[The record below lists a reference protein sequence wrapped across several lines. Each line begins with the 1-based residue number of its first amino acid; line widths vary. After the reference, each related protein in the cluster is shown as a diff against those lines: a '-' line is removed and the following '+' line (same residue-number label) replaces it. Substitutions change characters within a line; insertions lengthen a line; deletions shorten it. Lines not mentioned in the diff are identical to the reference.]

1 MRRREFIA
9 GLGSAV
15 AWLATA
21 RAQQPAVPVVGVLS
35 SGTAEAASALLP
47 AFHEGL
53 AAAGYVV
60 GRNLAIEYRF
70 GTGNPDGL
78 TELAADLVRRQVAV
92 IASPGSTPA
101 SLAAKAATATIPI
114 IFGVGGDPVQNGLV
128 TNLKRPGGNVTG
140 FSEMNTEVG
149 PKRLALLYEV
159 VPNATHFGVLV
170 NPKNPLTKYAIREAQ
185 EAAAKIGRKIE
196 VLAAT
201 NDLDLDAVFAGLM
214 QMQVSALLVTPEPF
228 FYERREKL
236 TALAVR
242 HAIPAIYWDRGLVE
256 AGGLM
261 SYGSSIAESYR
272 QIGIYV
278 GRILNGE
285 IPGDLPVL
293 RPTRFEL
300 VINLKTAKALGL
312 TIPETLL
319 ATADEVIQ

>member
-1 MRRREFIA
+1 
-9 GLGSAV
+9 
-15 AWLATA
+15 
-21 RAQQPAVPVVGVLS
+21 
-35 SGTAEAASALLP
+35 
-47 AFHEGL
+47 
-53 AAAGYVV
+53 
-60 GRNLAIEYRF
+60 
-70 GTGNPDGL
+70 
-78 TELAADLVRRQVAV
+78 
-92 IASPGSTPA
+92 
-101 SLAAKAATATIPI
+101 
-114 IFGVGGDPVQNGLV
+114 VQNGLV

-159 VPNATHFGVLV
+159 VPNATRFGVLV
-170 NPKNPLTKYAIREAQ
+170 NPKNPLTEFAIREAQ
-185 EAAAKIGRKIE
+185 AAAAKIGRKIE

-201 NDLDLDAVFAGLM
+201 NDLDLDAVFAGP
-214 QMQVSALLVTPEPF
+214 QVSALLVTPEPF
-228 FYERREKL
+228 FYERREKIA
-236 TALAVR
+236 ALAVR

-278 GRILNGE
+278 GRILKGE

-293 RPTRFEL
+293 RPTKFEF
-300 VINLKTAKALGL
+300 VINLKTAKTLGL